1 MEKCSQSSCFYRK
14 NNQCLLIKE
23 AGNQAKIGGNNSAV
37 TEKTVRGPFWPER
50 KWFAYI
56 KRVEQTAQETGCKLL
71 ETIRNELNTLTQ
83 NKQQNGT
90 LIKNK

>member
-14 NNQCLLIKE
+14 NNQCSLIVG
-23 AGNQAKIGGNNSAV
+23 AYHQAEIGGSVV

-50 KWFAYI
+50 KWLVYI
-56 KRVEQTAQETGCKLL
+56 ERVEKMAQEKGCGLL